1 MSGGG
6 NRQMIDAFS
15 LKTRNLVLQNQ
26 DGSFPTVG
34 SVLTA
39 GASGRIIPKSLSSIG
54 VSSIEGG
61 TGIEVSGSTGDVT
74 VSVGP
79 IYDSSANAFVVGAT
93 SSEAPAFRVDTSTGA
108 GTGLVVYSK
117 LLESVEIGVDG
128 PLEPV
133 DLVVASKGTNS
144 KIKLVSNTL
153 NVFPYVPGSTT
164 SCFQVVSAGGASAC
178 TGLQV
183 TSNAAGSD
191 CVLSVTSSAADEALV
206 LNPKG
211 NGQLLLQ
218 AEAGEIAITPHG
230 GNKIE
235 IVSNFGPINLSGT
248 PVKIQDAPGVSG
260 GYTGYMNLSITS
272 PQIVS
277 YTNTTDGGT
286 HTSVSSWLQII
297 VDGTTGYIPIYN

>member
-1 MSGGG
+1 
-6 NRQMIDAFS
+6 
-15 LKTRNLVLQNQ
+15 
-26 DGSFPTVG
+26 
-34 SVLTA
+34 
-39 GASGRIIPKSLSSIG
+39 

-93 SSEAPAFRVDTSTGA
+93 SSGAPAFRVDTSTGA

-117 LLESVEIGVDG
+117 LSESVEVGVDG
-128 PLEPV
+128 SGTV
-133 DLVVASKGTNS
+133 DLVVASKGNNS
-144 KIKLVSNTL
+144 KIKLVSNTF
-153 NVFPYVPGSTT
+153 NVFPYVAGSTT

-183 TSNAAGSD
+183 TSNAAGSS
-191 CVLSVTSSAADEALV
+191 CVLTATSSAADEALV

-211 NGQLLLQ
+211 NGQITLE
-218 AEAGEIAITPHG
+218 AEAGSVNVTSHN
-230 GNKIE
+230 GNRVDIC
-235 IVSNFGPINLSGT
+235 SNFGPINLQGT
-248 PVKIQDAPGVSG
+248 PVKIYDAPGVSG

-277 YTNTTDGGT
+277 YTNTATSGS
-286 HTSVSSWLQII
+286 HTTVSKWLQII

>member
-39 GASGRIIPKSLSSIG
+39 GASGRIIPNSLSSIG

-93 SSEAPAFRVDTSTGA
+93 SAGEPAFRVDTSTGA

-117 LLESVEIGVDG
+117 SSEYVEIGVDG
-128 PLEPV
+128 SDTV
-133 DLVVASKGTNS
+133 DLVVASKGNNS

-183 TSNAAGSD
+183 TSNAAGSN
-191 CVLSVTSSAADEALV
+191 CVLSVTSSAADEGMEILS
-206 LNPKG
+206 KG
-211 NGQLLLQ
+211 NGQLFL
-218 AEAGEIAITPHG
+218 GTDIGRIDITAHN
-230 GNKIE
+230 GNRVDIF
-235 IVSNFGPINLSGT
+235 SNFGPINLLGT
-248 PVKIQDAPGVSG
+248 PVAIYDAPGISG

-272 PQIVS
+272 NQIVK
-277 YTNTTDGGT
+277 YTNTAATGAHST
-286 HTSVSSWLQII
+286 VSKYLQII

>member
-39 GASGRIIPKSLSSIG
+39 GASGRIIPNSLSSIG

-93 SSEAPAFRVDTSTGA
+93 SSGAPAFRVDTSTGA

-117 LLESVEIGVDG
+117 LSESVEVGVDG
-128 PLEPV
+128 SGTV
-133 DLVVASKGTNS
+133 DLVVASKGNNS
-144 KIKLVSNTL
+144 KIKLVSNTF
-153 NVFPYVPGSTT
+153 NVFPYVAGSTT

-183 TSNAAGSD
+183 TSNAAGSS
-191 CVLSVTSSAADEALV
+191 CVLTATSSAADEALV

-211 NGQLLLQ
+211 NGQITLE
-218 AEAGEIAITPHG
+218 AEAGSVNVTSHN
-230 GNKIE
+230 GNRVDIC
-235 IVSNFGPINLSGT
+235 SNFGPINLQGT
-248 PVKIQDAPGVSG
+248 PVKIYDAPGVSG

-277 YTNTTDGGT
+277 YTNTATSGS
-286 HTSVSSWLQII
+286 HTTVSKWLQII